1 VEVGRLPR
9 GAHPS
14 IAPSQAFKTQDGWL
28 MLMCQTPKFW
38 EIFCAKTARP
48 DLLADPRFSSI
59 PARRANLAALTEV
72 LDALLSTQSTAEW
85 IALLGGHVPV
95 APIYDIGQA
104 LDSNHVRA
112 IGMTDVVYHPDA
124 THGRLRML
132 ASPIK
137 VNGKRPQGVRAP
149 KLGEH

>member
-1 VEVGRLPR
+1 MGRLPR

-38 EIFCAKTARP
+38 EIFCAKVGRP
-48 DLLADPRFSSI
+48 DLLTDPRFASI
-59 PARRANLAALTEV
+59 PARRQNLADLTAV
-72 LDALLSTQSTAEW
+72 LDDVLGRDTTAAW

-104 LDSNHVRA
+104 LDSTHVKA
-112 IGMTDVVYHPDA
+112 IGMTDAVDHPDA
-124 THGRLRML
+124 QGGRLRML

-137 VNGKRPQGVRAP
+137 VNGKRPVGKRAP
-149 KLGEH
+149 KMGEH